1 MKHLWL
7 NYGRCGDCSLIVWL
21 HRHGSFSLL
30 NTTQL
35 ESWISA
41 NKLELIF
48 TLINQQ
54 SLYCDQLFK
63 SRILTKIVVTHC
75 VPVTTHEHNFVKII
89 GWNMLVPWHCV
100 FNPDSSSAVPIE
112 FNHHYPCE
120 RPYIFPFDKPFWKSH
135 LRNMGL
141 VMHGL
146 LCWHITCLCMHVCIT
161 CWTIGSWAA
170 IQYKDDILPV

>member
-7 NYGRCGDCSLIVWL
+7 NNGRCGDCSLIVWL

-35 ESWISA
+35 ESCISA

-100 FNPDSSSAVPIE
+100 FLIHPQLCQSNSIIITHAKGHT
-112 FNHHYPCE
+112 F
-120 RPYIFPFDKPFWKSH
+120 SH
-135 LRNMGL
+135 LTNHFENRICEICVWSCMGCC
-141 VMHGL
+141 VD
-146 LCWHITCLCMHVCIT
+146 T
-161 CWTIGSWAA
+161 
-170 IQYKDDILPV
+170 